1 MAVFRSIKAVGI
13 STLALASAITGVV
26 FYASALD
33 SPTRELTAS
42 PSPTESAAEA
52 NALAARQIQPEL
64 ASAVAAREE
73 TLTGQFTAIAEHDRA
88 VAEAEAARRAE
99 AEQFLA
105 QHGYEQ
111 GTTDPREIARQMML
125 NKYGWGDAQ
134 FQCYDDIIMKESRWI
149 TTADNPT
156 SSAYGIP
163 QALPGK
169 KMASAGADWL
179 TNPATQIKWG
189 LGYVADRYGT
199 PCQALSFRRV
209 HNWY

>member
-1 MAVFRSIKAVGI
+1 MAYLKPFK
-13 STLALASAITGVV
+13 
-26 FYASALD
+26 
-33 SPTRELTAS
+33 
-42 PSPTESAAEA
+42 PSPTQQ
-52 NALAARQIQPEL
+52 L
-64 ASAVAAREE
+64 V
-73 TLTGQFTAIAEHDRA
+73 
-88 VAEAEAARRAE
+88 
-99 AEQFLA
+99 
-105 QHGYEQ
+105 
-111 GTTDPREIARQMML
+111 L